1 MSTFLHLRGLQSVIS
16 NCEKK
21 LDELKTLN
29 EQCMATPC
37 DYNLQLRQSLT
48 HQICQELKAAIEHPV
63 MADSAT
69 GTTERSNL
77 GEPFAHTDTQN
88 EESVIYVRQVS
99 I

>member
-1 MSTFLHLRGLQSVIS
+1 MSNFLHLRGLQSVIS
-16 NCEKK
+16 DCEKK

-29 EQCMATPC
+29 EQCMTKPC
-37 DYNLQLRQSLT
+37 EYNLQLRQSLT

-69 GTTERSNL
+69 GSAERSNL
-77 GEPFAHTDTQN
+77 GEPCAHTDPQN

-99 I
+99 V